1 MEDLLELLVGGVS
14 KRMEILDYE
23 FTIVAYVQIRLRKTN
38 AHSSLSH
45 SYSHPSFV

>member
-23 FTIVAYVQIRLRKTN
+23 FTIVAYVEKNKCALIIVPFILT
-38 AHSSLSH
+38 
-45 SYSHPSFV
+45 SFLCLN